1 MKRTAEKTLS
11 IISVILSTIGI
22 IFNVIIAALVNAVWF
37 DPILQMDIEQELLL
51 ADPVNGPANLELVNS
66 FVSLFGGALW
76 VIIVVS
82 VIISLVLSIIGLVN
96 IWNSKNPKL
105 AGIMFIIA
113 GVLAGFI
120 TLPSILLYIAGI
132 LCFTRKPPLTD
143 KPHFTDDQYDG
154 TMRPL

>member
-1 MKRTAEKTLS
+1 MKRTAEKSLS
-11 IISVILSTIGI
+11 IIGAVLSTVGI
-22 IFNVIIAALVNAVWF
+22 IMGIIMTSLFNLVKS
-37 DPILQMDIEQELLL
+37 DPMFQVELEQEMLLM
-51 ADPVNGPANLELVNS
+51 DPSLRPEDLEIFTTIVN
-66 FVSLFGGALW
+66 LFGGIMW
-76 VIIVVS
+76 FIIIGM
-82 VIISLVLSIIGLVN
+82 IIGLVLTIIGLVN

-113 GVLAGFI
+113 GVLSGFI